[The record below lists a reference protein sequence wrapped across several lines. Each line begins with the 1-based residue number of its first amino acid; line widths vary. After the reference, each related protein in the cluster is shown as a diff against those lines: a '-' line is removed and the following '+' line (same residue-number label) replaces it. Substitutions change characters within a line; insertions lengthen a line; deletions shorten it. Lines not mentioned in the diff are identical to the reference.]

1 VKKLSGEKR
10 EDREEESFSSPMVV
24 DFKRFRLSTDGY
36 LNHFAADPLIEPAPA
51 PVTPVP
57 S

>member
-1 VKKLSGEKR
+1 VKKLSGEER

-24 DFKRFRLSTDGY
+24 DFKRFRLSTGGY
-36 LNHFAADPLIEPAPA
+36 VNHFAADLLIEPAPA